1 MICWSFF
8 TEVFKEVFL
17 PRWKR
22 LQSGLGM
29 VLFFG
34 KSEDAV
40 TRVTGSGSR
49 EVGAEKFQ
57 HLSATSSG
65 CWFPK
70 SQSLP
75 MVGGTL
81 MALIHLGPKC
91 PHARPVLGPCL
102 NIQNLPCFL
111 LMPQEMCSVCLGLM
125 VCVGFTWL
133 FLLSLFLS
141 LSPLVLLVWAR

>member
-1 MICWSFF
+1 MD
-8 TEVFKEVFL
+8 KEWFY
-17 PRWKR
+17 
-22 LQSGLGM
+22 SLGR
-29 VLFFG
+29 VQQ
-34 KSEDAV
+34 AV

-57 HLSATSSG
+57 CLSATSSG

-81 MALIHLGPKC
+81 MALIHIGPKC

-102 NIQNLPCFL
+102 NIQKLPCFL
-111 LMPQEMCSVCLGLM
+111 LMTQEMCSVCLGLM
-125 VCVGFTWL
+125 AHVCFTWVS
-133 FLLSLFLS
+133 LLSLFLS
-141 LSPLVLLVWAR
+141 LSPLVLLGQVRRSSACSSAFPCWTGQRATG